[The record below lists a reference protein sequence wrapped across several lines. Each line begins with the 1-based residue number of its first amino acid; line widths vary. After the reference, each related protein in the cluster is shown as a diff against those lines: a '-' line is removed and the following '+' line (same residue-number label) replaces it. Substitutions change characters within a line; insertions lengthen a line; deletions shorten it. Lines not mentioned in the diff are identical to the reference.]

1 MDNRNTVCRPIE
13 ESNHEI
19 DSNAVHTDAAYIQNI
34 SRHFEHVGDVLG
46 RDRVCMR
53 PLTRVE
59 DIAVCR

>member
-1 MDNRNTVCRPIE
+1 ME

-59 DIAVCR
+59 DIAACR